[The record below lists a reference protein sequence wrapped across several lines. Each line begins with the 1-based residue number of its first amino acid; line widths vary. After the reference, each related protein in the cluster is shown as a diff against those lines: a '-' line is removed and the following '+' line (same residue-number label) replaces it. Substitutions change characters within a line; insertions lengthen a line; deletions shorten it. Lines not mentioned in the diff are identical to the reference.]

1 MPSPRTKSP
10 KIGGIFEGLQKAH
23 LGLRTGIKL
32 TGSHAKL
39 KRTAGIVSRDSVRA
53 MINSTRATVSALP
66 SFTPAD
72 APKP

>member
-1 MPSPRTKSP
+1 
-10 KIGGIFEGLQKAH
+10 
-23 LGLRTGIKL
+23 LRVCRRLIWVCELGIKL

-39 KRTAGIVSRDSVRA
+39 KRTAGIVSHDSVRA
-53 MINSTRATVSALP
+53 MINSARATVSALP